1 MNVHVQTISARL
13 RARRGRPWHRALVI
27 AALAAGALA
36 VRPAVS
42 GAQSVETRYERTLAR
57 ERSVRSPRATLA
69 AVRSVAKA
77 YEAVVR
83 RYPNSGYADNALWQG
98 ASLWQLAFDRS
109 KDPHDRAEATRLLSW
124 LVKEYPSS
132 SLRARARA
140 QLRTPAPVQVA
151 RAKPAPPAA
160 PEPVSPSRSTGPSG
174 PADRSAPPAAPP
186 ALAVEAAAVRKATA
200 PDGAEVIGISRM
212 SLPKGDRIL
221 LELSREVPY
230 TITRLSAPDRIV
242 VELADVSSGPSSGVV
257 AGVPGT
263 FVTDVRA
270 QSGAA
275 NTAHVVM
282 QLAGRAR
289 YSTFPLYNPFRLA
302 IDVERD
308 GPAPT
313 AATAAAASVAS
324 APRDLVARAVARSN
338 PAAAAPPVPALAS
351 APAPAHPG
359 PPGPTPA
366 PAATTGQGDYSLA
379 RQLGLRVARVVIDPG
394 HGGRDPGAEAHGVR
408 ESEVVLDVALRL
420 EKLLLRQ
427 PGIEVVLTR
436 RTDDYI
442 GLDERTAIA
451 NRENADLFLSI
462 HANASPRA
470 AARGIETY
478 FLNFASNPE
487 AEAVAARENAASAQT
502 MNTLPSLVKA
512 IALNNKLAESRELAG
527 LVETSLFTRMSPRTK
542 GLKQI
547 GVKQAPFVVLIGAEM
562 PSVLAEISF
571 LTNKTDA
578 ALLKQ
583 ATYRQRIAQG
593 LCDAIVR
600 YQGSLKKVTTVAS
613 RVEAR

>member
-1 MNVHVQTISARL
+1 MNAHVQTLSSRPS
-13 RARRGRPWHRALVI
+13 ARRGQVWRRVLVV
-27 AALAAGALA
+27 AALAAGTLA

-42 GAQSVETRYERTLAR
+42 EAQSVQTRYERTLAR

-77 YEAVVR
+77 YEALVR
-83 RYPNSGYADNALWQG
+83 RYPTSGYADNALWQG
-98 ASLWQLAFDRS
+98 AGLWQLAFDRS
-109 KDPHDRAEATRLLSW
+109 NDPHDRAEATRLLSW

-140 QLRTPAPVQVA
+140 QLRTPPPVQVA
-151 RAKPAPPAA
+151 RAKPAKPAAA
-160 PEPVSPSRSTGPSG
+160 PESVPPNRSTGPSA
-174 PADRSAPPAAPP
+174 PAERSAQPAAPP
-186 ALAVEAAAVRKATA
+186 AIPAETTAVRKAAA

-242 VELADVSSGPSSGVV
+242 VELADVSSAPSGAGV

-270 QSGAA
+270 QPGPA
-275 NTAHVVM
+275 NTAHVVL

-302 IDVERD
+302 VDVERD

-313 AATAAAASVAS
+313 ASTPPVASVAS
-324 APRDLVARAVARSN
+324 APRDVVARAVARSS

-351 APAPAHPG
+351 APAPADPG

-366 PAATTGQGDYSLA
+366 PAATTGQGDYSLS

-427 PGIEVVLTR
+427 PGVEVVLTR
-436 RTDDYI
+436 RTDEYI
-442 GLDERTAIA
+442 GLEERTAIA

-470 AARGIETY
+470 AARGIETD

-542 GLKQI
+542 GLKKI

-578 ALLKQ
+578 ALLRQ

-600 YQGSLKKVTTVAS
+600 YQGSLKQVTTVAS
-613 RVEAR
+613 RLGK